1 MRRNYI
7 SPEFKYTNI
16 NGTMNM
22 MEQTSFFGSK
32 MLDIQDLISILN
44 ENLIYYQDQSKEQ
57 LNFSLEKNL
66 DPIVYSSVNDKL
78 SNHTIKSDESQSSIQ
93 VGSNTKW
100 NIEID
105 ISKILSNYIFA
116 TLKKYR
122 TFEGVKNNMTI
133 FNNIDSGINDY
144 IIKNI
149 INRYK
154 YKSVDFFVDYKSFS
168 EDGSMK
174 YKNTFVEITNNSFIT
189 KKIQSILNDS
199 QGKLNIIFNQ
209 EKYSTSYNFNYYFNL
224 YFEKI

>member
-7 SPEFKYTNI
+7 SPEFKYVNI

-22 MEQTSFFGSK
+22 TEQTSFFGSK
-32 MLDIQDLISILN
+32 MLDIQDTISILN
-44 ENLIYYQDQSKEQ
+44 ENLIYYQDQNKEQ

-66 DPIVYSSVNDKL
+66 DPIVYSSINDKS
-78 SNHTIKSDESQSSIQ
+78 SNHIIKLDESQSSIQ
-93 VGSNTKW
+93 LTSNTKW

-105 ISKILSNYIFA
+105 LNKILTNYVFA

-133 FNNIDSGINDY
+133 YNNIDSGIKDY
-144 IIKNI
+144 ISKNV

-174 YKNTFVEITNNSFIT
+174 YKNTFAEITNNSFIT
-189 KKIQSILNDS
+189 KKLQSILNEN
-199 QGKLNIIFNQ
+199 QEKLNILFNQ
-209 EKYSTSYNFNYYFNL
+209 EKPSESYNFNYYFNL

>member
-22 MEQTSFFGSK
+22 REQTSFFGSK
-32 MLDIQDLISILN
+32 MLDIQDSISILN
-44 ENLIYYQDQSKEQ
+44 ENLIYYQDQNKEQ

-66 DPIVYSSVNDKL
+66 DPIVYSSVNDK
-78 SNHTIKSDESQSSIQ
+78 SFNHIIKSDESQSNIQ
-93 VGSNTKW
+93 LASNTKW

-105 ISKILSNYIFA
+105 ISKILTNYIFA

-144 IIKNI
+144 ISKNI
-149 INRYK
+149 ISRYR
-154 YKSVDFFVDYKSFS
+154 YKSVDFFIDYKPFS
-168 EDGSMK
+168 EDGSVK
-174 YKNTFVEITNNSFIT
+174 YKNIFTEITNNSLIT
-189 KKIQSILNDS
+189 KKLQSILNES

-209 EKYSTSYNFNYYFNL
+209 EKSSTSYNFNYYFNL

>member
-7 SPEFKYTNI
+7 SPEFKYVNI

-22 MEQTSFFGSK
+22 TEQTSFFGSK
-32 MLDIQDLISILN
+32 MLDIQDSISILN
-44 ENLIYYQDQSKEQ
+44 ENLIYYQDQNREQ

-66 DPIVYSSVNDKL
+66 DPIVYSSVNDKS
-78 SNHTIKSDESQSSIQ
+78 SNHIIKSDESQSSIQ
-93 VGSNTKW
+93 LTSNTKW

-105 ISKILSNYIFA
+105 LNKILSNYIFA

-133 FNNIDSGINDY
+133 FNNTDSAINDY
-144 IIKNI
+144 ILKNV

-154 YKSVDFFVDYKSFS
+154 YKSVDFFVDYKPFS
-168 EDGSMK
+168 DDGSMK
-174 YKNTFVEITNNSFIT
+174 YKNTFDEIMNSSLIT
-189 KKIQSILNDS
+189 KKIQSILNES

-209 EKYSTSYNFNYYFNL
+209 EKSSASYNFNYYFNL

>member
-7 SPEFKYTNI
+7 SPEFKYVNI

-22 MEQTSFFGSK
+22 TEQTSFFGSK
-32 MLDIQDLISILN
+32 MLDIQDSISILN
-44 ENLIYYQDQSKEQ
+44 ENLIYYQDQNREQ

-66 DPIVYSSVNDKL
+66 DPIVYSSVNDKS
-78 SNHTIKSDESQSSIQ
+78 SNHIIKSDESQSSIQ
-93 VGSNTKW
+93 LTSNTKW

-105 ISKILSNYIFA
+105 LNKILSNYIFA

-133 FNNIDSGINDY
+133 FNNTDSAINDY
-144 IIKNI
+144 ILKNV

-154 YKSVDFFVDYKSFS
+154 YKSVDFFVDYKPFS
-168 EDGSMK
+168 NDGSMK
-174 YKNTFVEITNNSFIT
+174 YKNTFDEIMNSSLIT
-189 KKIQSILNDS
+189 KKIQSILSES

-209 EKYSTSYNFNYYFNL
+209 EKSSASYNFNYYFNL

>member
-7 SPEFKYTNI
+7 SPEFKYVNI

-22 MEQTSFFGSK
+22 TEQTSFFGSK
-32 MLDIQDLISILN
+32 MLDIQDTISILN
-44 ENLIYYQDQSKEQ
+44 ENLIYYQDQNKEQ

-66 DPIVYSSVNDKL
+66 DPIVYSSINDKS
-78 SNHTIKSDESQSSIQ
+78 SNHIIKLDESQSSIQ
-93 VGSNTKW
+93 LTSNTKW

-105 ISKILSNYIFA
+105 LNKILTNYVFA

-133 FNNIDSGINDY
+133 YNNIDSGIKDY
-144 IIKNI
+144 ISKNV

-174 YKNTFVEITNNSFIT
+174 YKNTFAEITNNSFIT
-189 KKIQSILNDS
+189 KKLQSILKEN
-199 QGKLNIIFNQ
+199 QEKLSILFNQ
-209 EKYSTSYNFNYYFNL
+209 EKPSESYNFNYYFNL

>member
-16 NGTMNM
+16 NGTLNM
-22 MEQTSFFGSK
+22 REQTSFFGSK
-32 MLDIQDLISILN
+32 MLDIQDSISILN
-44 ENLIYYQDQSKEQ
+44 ENLIYYQDQNKEQ

-66 DPIVYSSVNDKL
+66 DPIVYSSVNDK
-78 SNHTIKSDESQSSIQ
+78 SSSHIIKSDESQSNIQ
-93 VGSNTKW
+93 LGSNTKW

-105 ISKILSNYIFA
+105 INKILINYIFA

-144 IIKNI
+144 ISKNI
-149 INRYK
+149 INRYR
-154 YKSVDFFVDYKSFS
+154 YKSVDFFIDYKPFS
-168 EDGSMK
+168 EDGSVK
-174 YKNTFVEITNNSFIT
+174 YKNTFIEIINNSLIT
-189 KKIQSILNDS
+189 KKLQSILNES
-199 QGKLNIIFNQ
+199 QGKLNVVFNQ
-209 EKYSTSYNFNYYFNL
+209 EKSSASYNFNYYFNL

>member
-7 SPEFKYTNI
+7 SPEFKYVNI

-22 MEQTSFFGSK
+22 TEQTSFFGSK
-32 MLDIQDLISILN
+32 MLDIQDSISILN
-44 ENLIYYQDQSKEQ
+44 ENLIYYQDQNREQ

-66 DPIVYSSVNDKL
+66 DPIVYSSVNDKS
-78 SNHTIKSDESQSSIQ
+78 SNHIIKSDESQSSIQ
-93 VGSNTKW
+93 LASNTKW

-105 ISKILSNYIFA
+105 LNKILSNYIFA

-133 FNNIDSGINDY
+133 FNNTDSAINDY
-144 IIKNI
+144 ILKNV

-154 YKSVDFFVDYKSFS
+154 YKSVDFFVDYKPFS
-168 EDGSMK
+168 DDGSMK
-174 YKNTFVEITNNSFIT
+174 YKNTFDEIMNSSLIT
-189 KKIQSILNDS
+189 KKIQSILNES

-209 EKYSTSYNFNYYFNL
+209 EKSSASYNFNYYFNL

>member
-7 SPEFKYTNI
+7 SPEFKYTTI

-32 MLDIQDLISILN
+32 MLDIQDSLSILN
-44 ENLIYYQDQSKEQ
+44 ENLIYYQDQNKEQ
-57 LNFSLEKNL
+57 MNFSLEKNL

-78 SNHTIKSDESQSSIQ
+78 SNHTIKSDESQGTIQ
-93 VGSNTKW
+93 IQSNTKW

-105 ISKILSNYIFA
+105 INKILSNYIFA

-144 IIKNI
+144 ISKNI

-174 YKNTFVEITNNSFIT
+174 YKNTFVEITNNNFIT
-189 KKIQSILNDS
+189 KKIQSILNES
-199 QGKLNIIFNQ
+199 QGKLNITFNQ
-209 EKYSTSYNFNYYFNL
+209 EKSSASYNFNYYFNL

>member
-7 SPEFKYTNI
+7 SPEFKYVNI

-22 MEQTSFFGSK
+22 TEQTSFFGSK
-32 MLDIQDLISILN
+32 MLDIQDSISILN
-44 ENLIYYQDQSKEQ
+44 ENLIYYQDQNREQ

-66 DPIVYSSVNDKL
+66 DPIVYSSVNDKS
-78 SNHTIKSDESQSSIQ
+78 SNHIIKSDESQSSIQ
-93 VGSNTKW
+93 LTSNTKW

-105 ISKILSNYIFA
+105 LNKILSNYIFA

-133 FNNIDSGINDY
+133 FNNTDSAINDY
-144 IIKNI
+144 ILKNV

-154 YKSVDFFVDYKSFS
+154 YKSVDFFVDYKPFS
-168 EDGSMK
+168 DDGSMK
-174 YKNTFVEITNNSFIT
+174 YKNTFGEITNSSLIT
-189 KKIQSILNDS
+189 KKIQSILNES

-209 EKYSTSYNFNYYFNL
+209 EKSSASYNFNYYFNL